1 MKRVVTVVRAHA
13 QRYHTLLDE
22 NWRAM
27 DWTRPQAEQ
36 VLKRLES
43 MIEALPLAVNQA
55 HERIIGERQVAGNE
69 KLLSLFEPD
78 IHGGKAGEEVEFGNC
93 ARSERSGSRNL
104 DKRPKQPRKIQLASI
119 PNASGSW
126 CRALFSFFASRTV
139 PNNQNQSSQ

>member
-13 QRYHTLLDE
+13 QRDHTLLDE
-22 NWRAM
+22 NWQAM

-36 VLKRLES
+36 ILKRLES

-55 HERIIGERQVAGNE
+55 HERIIGERQVANNE

-78 IHGGKAGEEVEFGNC
+78 IHGGKAGEEGNC

-104 DKRPKQPRKIQLASI
+104 DTLTWGDCS
-119 PNASGSW
+119 
-126 CRALFSFFASRTV
+126 
-139 PNNQNQSSQ
+139 